1 MKVSVFIATSLDGYI
16 ARQNHALDWL
26 TGANDQQSTDQDYGY
41 FDFIKTVDVLVMGR
55 STFDVVVKFDGW
67 KPPEDTRVVVLT
79 HRDLDIPQEFAEC
92 INVMSGSPQTM
103 IAQLEAAGAQHLYI
117 DGGNVI
123 QQFLKEDLVDDLI
136 ISTAPVL
143 IGSGIPLFA
152 ELNADIKLKVNSS
165 KVFDSGLTQTHYTT
179 DRRTHQTSG

>member
-1 MKVSVFIATSLDGYI
+1 
-16 ARQNHALDWL
+16 
-26 TGANDQQSTDQDYGY
+26 
-41 FDFIKTVDVLVMGR
+41 
-55 STFDVVVKFDGW
+55 
-67 KPPEDTRVVVLT
+67 
-79 HRDLDIPQEFAEC
+79 
-92 INVMSGSPQTM
+92 MSGSPQTM